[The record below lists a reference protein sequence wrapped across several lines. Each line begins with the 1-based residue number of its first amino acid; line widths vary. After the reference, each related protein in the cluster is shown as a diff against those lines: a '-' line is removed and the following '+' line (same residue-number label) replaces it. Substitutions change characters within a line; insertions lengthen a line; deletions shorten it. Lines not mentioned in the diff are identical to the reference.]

1 MNIWLD
7 YKRDTNWISEDHNP
21 HSKKNIW
28 KSENK
33 HKKHE
38 TKMNAI
44 VSNIGCVINAVW
56 IGMRYLYY
64 FVSSK
69 IID

>member
-33 HKKHE
+33 HKEKA
-38 TKMNAI
+38 KLKWMPLFRI
-44 VSNIGCVINAVW
+44 LGVS
-56 IGMRYLYY
+56 
-64 FVSSK
+64 
-69 IID
+69 